1 MILKW
6 LANFW
11 LRWPRC
17 QKPSPYPGPLM
28 AIDADQSWNGGFTLP
43 CMGPWMT
50 PSPKASQ
57 KFQKTRSFWNSVNL
71 RGQGNRLWQKGQKKS
86 TSWTGCGYGTQ
97 TFSTQFAVWKRFWNL
112 SKEIQQQY
120 QFSII
125 AIPSN
130 TTSSSQTMAVAI
142 HEIHGWSKL
151 PGDIGAH
158 WSGPVGYSEVK
169 HQKD

>member
-71 RGQGNRLWQKGQKKS
+71 RGQGNRLWQKGQKKARAEQ
-86 TSWTGCGYGTQ
+86 GVAMELKRILHNLRFEKG
-97 TFSTQFAVWKRFWNL
+97 FEIFPKRFNSSISFRSSPSHRTQLRLLKPWL
-112 SKEIQQQY
+112 LQSMRSMADPSY
-120 QFSII
+120 QGTLE
-125 AIPSN
+125 P
-130 TTSSSQTMAVAI
+130 
-142 HEIHGWSKL
+142 
-151 PGDIGAH
+151 IG
-158 WSGPVGYSEVK
+158 VV
-169 HQKD
+169 Q